1 MSDTDAESGRDT
13 IADTSAGNADAY
25 ADAATGDTDTYS

>member
-13 IADTSAGNADAY
+13 IANASAGIADAY
-25 ADAATGDTDTYS
+25 ADTSAGIADADS